1 MKMLRPNKHTHPDK
15 TIINMSF
22 LLLTYIKKKR
32 LKKYDS
38 LLEYAKKSVEG
49 GHFLFLPALN
59 LLFLLGLIEYHAKT
73 DSIEY
78 VGINETI

>member
-22 LLLTYIKKKR
+22 LLLSYIKKKR
-32 LKKYDS
+32 LEKYDN
-38 LLEYAKKSVEG
+38 LLEYARKSVEG

-59 LLFLLGLIEYHAKT
+59 LLFLLGLVEYHAKT
-73 DSIEY
+73 DAIEY
-78 VGINETI
+78 VGINEAI

>member
-1 MKMLRPNKHTHPDK
+1 MLRPNKHTHPDK
-15 TIINMSF
+15 TIVNMSF
-22 LLLTYIKKKR
+22 LLLTYIKKNR
-32 LKKYDS
+32 LEKYDI

-49 GHFLFLPALN
+49 GNFLFLPALN
-59 LLFLLGLIEYHAKT
+59 LLFLLGLVEYHTKT